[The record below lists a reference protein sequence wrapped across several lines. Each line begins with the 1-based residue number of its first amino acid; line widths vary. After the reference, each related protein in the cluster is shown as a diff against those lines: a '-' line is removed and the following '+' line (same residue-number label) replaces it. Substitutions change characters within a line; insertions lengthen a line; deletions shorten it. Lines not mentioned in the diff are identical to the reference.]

1 MNIPTH
7 FAAGALVSA
16 VVITWKPRRLPGL
29 LRRYWHI
36 VTGIL
41 CIGGSLA
48 SHLLLDALP
57 HYDVLYKILAFS
69 SLPAIPRLSWVLLK
83 VLVFSLPVFALIWPL
98 WKTRP
103 WLVSLALLASL
114 YPDLEK
120 GCYLNLPFPR
130 WLVLFWSHSGA
141 YSDDGGET
149 NKVAALLLE
158 AVTLILM
165 MSGIYWRTSRHQQ
178 PPQTP

>member
-1 MNIPTH
+1 M
-7 FAAGALVSA
+7 
-16 VVITWKPRRLPGL
+16 
-29 LRRYWHI
+29 
-36 VTGIL
+36 
-41 CIGGSLA
+41 
-48 SHLLLDALP
+48 LLDALP

-120 GCYLNLPFPR
+120 GCCLNLPFPR